1 MWSKSLCPLRFV
13 VAAFNSK
20 LMQYDD
26 FWTNLNIIG
35 SMGERGNS
43 SEISSTFYF
52 TYDIRIW
59 TETWRCNTSMTKL
72 WYFCYD
78 EDFDMDLIMESL
90 DKEVKL
96 WYPEIINASSH
107 MGHTE

>member
-1 MWSKSLCPLRFV
+1 M
-13 VAAFNSK
+13 
-20 LMQYDD
+20 
-26 FWTNLNIIG
+26 IG
-35 SMGERGNS
+35 STEERGNS
-43 SEISSTFYF
+43 LEISSTFYF

-59 TETWRCNTSMTKL
+59 IEARRCNTSMTRL

-78 EDFDMDLIMESL
+78 EDFDMDSIMESL

-107 MGHTE
+107 VRYTE